1 MYRESSRIA
10 ATAIA
15 VAVWT
20 INTTASAV
28 AIVLLVAVLRS
39 AGAEWVPGIGFWQAV
54 LIRLA
59 VKAVSGDFFKVTL
72 RD

>member
-28 AIVLLVAVLRS
+28 AIVLLIAVLRS

-54 LIRLA
+54 VLRMLF
-59 VKAVSGDFFKVTL
+59 KALSGDMLKVSP

>member
-15 VAVWT
+15 VAVWVT
-20 INTTASAV
+20 NMAASAV

-39 AGAEWVPGIGFWQAV
+39 AGAEWVPEIGFWQAV
-54 LIRLA
+54 LIRLT